1 MSAPAPVKKSQSP
14 ILLIIVFVC
23 GFLAGVAF
31 AVYKLGPTAT
41 TPTPTPTADSQK
53 EKQISKEQANAI
65 ANHEKETLD
74 HPDDYQAW
82 IKLGHLYFDTDQ
94 PEKAIAAYNRS
105 LALHP
110 GDANLLTDLGVMY
123 RNTGDKTKAVESFDK
138 AREIDAKHEPSRM
151 NKGIVLLFDMND
163 PAGAIASWEELLQ
176 LNPEAKM
183 TDGTQVRE
191 FVEQIKKELQ
201 KEKTN

>member
-1 MSAPAPVKKSQSP
+1 MTTAAPAGKSRSP
-14 ILLIIVFVC
+14 ILLIVVFIC

-31 AVYKLGPTAT
+31 TVYKMGST
-41 TPTPTPTADSQK
+41 TPMQSAGNQSG
-53 EKQISKEQANAI
+53 KQISEEEAGAI
-65 ANHEKETLD
+65 AHLEKETLD
-74 HPDDYQAW
+74 HPEDYQSW

-123 RNTGDKTKAVESFDK
+123 RNTGQQDKAIESFDK
-138 AREIDAKHEPSRM
+138 ARETDPRHEPSRL

-163 PAGAIASWEELLQ
+163 PDGAIASWEELLR

-183 TDGTQVRE
+183 TDGTAVRD
-191 FVEQIKKELQ
+191 FIEQIKKELAKQ
-201 KEKTN
+201 QGKK